1 MELGEIK
8 AHWQNWA
15 KAGTGIA
22 ATTKTPTV
30 KALEIDALS
39 RAVSRFGLPPAS
51 DLRGLEVACG
61 NGINSVSLLK
71 RHPNL
76 SIDGFD
82 YVEDMVASARAVAE
96 EAGVGG
102 RSRFFVGDMRQ
113 IGEMPELDGGYHL
126 IFTDRAI
133 INLNEWPLQRDALTG
148 IAQRL
153 LPGGLLLVIENFNAV
168 YDQQNEARN
177 WLGMPRRTVAE
188 FNLFLDDDIF
198 MSHMRALGLALLGV
212 EDFGS
217 LHDIVLYLLVPAIN
231 GGKVDYAHPLVEKAT
246 ELSLAAYAH
255 GHGGFGQLGQNRLY
269 AFRKP

>member
-51 DLRGLEVACG
+51 SLRGLEVACG
-61 NGINSVSLLK
+61 NGINAVSLLK

-82 YVEDMVASARAVAE
+82 YIEDMVASARKVAA
-96 EAGVGG
+96 EAGVSD

-113 IGEMPELDGGYHL
+113 IARMPELEPGYHL

-133 INLNEWPLQRDALTG
+133 INLNEWTMQRDALTS

-153 LPGGLLLVIENFNAV
+153 LPGGLLLIIENFNAV
-168 YDQQNEARN
+168 YGQQNEART
-177 WLGMPRRTVAE
+177 WLGMERRSVAE
-188 FNLFLDDDIF
+188 FNLFLNDDVF
-198 MSHMRALGLALLGV
+198 MSHMQSLGLPLLGID
-212 EDFGS
+212 DFGS
-217 LHDIVLYLLVPAIN
+217 LHDIVLYLLVPALN
-231 GGKVDYAHPLVEKAT
+231 GGVVDYDHPLVEKAT

-255 GHGGFGQLGQNRLY
+255 GHGDFGQLGQNRLY